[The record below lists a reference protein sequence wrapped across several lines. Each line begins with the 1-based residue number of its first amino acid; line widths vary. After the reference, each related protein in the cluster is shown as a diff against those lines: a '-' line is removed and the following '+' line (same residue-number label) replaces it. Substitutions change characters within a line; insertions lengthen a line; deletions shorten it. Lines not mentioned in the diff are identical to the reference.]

1 LKLGTEEIIQCNQV
15 SKRQIYEILFP
26 VDNGITQRLFFYLI
40 ALAIIN
46 KTLLKYLIRNSWN
59 KVRRKTGKKGKEKE
73 I

>member
-1 LKLGTEEIIQCNQV
+1 
-15 SKRQIYEILFP
+15 